1 MRKILN
7 KKSGFTLIELMI
19 VVAILGILAAIAI
32 PAFVTYVRRSKTA
45 EASEQLKALFNGAS
59 VYYSKERV
67 SEAGLAATMK
77 TNCTVEALVSTMV
90 PDAQKKLFPAADLAK
105 DKAFYQLGF
114 NPQNVY
120 YQYGILG
127 STDVCGLG
135 AAAAGTKVERYR
147 LQAVGN
153 LDGDAEFSIFELAVG
168 VNDENEMFH
177 APSMYIVNETE

>member
-67 SEAGLAATMK
+67 ATAGLAATMN
-77 TNCTVEALVSTMV
+77 TNCTVEAFASTNA
-90 PDAQKKLFPAADLAK
+90 PNAQKKLFPAADLAK

-120 YQYGILG
+120 YQYHILG
-127 STDVCGLG
+127 SSDECNL
-135 AAAAGTKVERYR
+135 AAAPAGTKVERYTFR
-147 LQAVGN
+147 ARGD
-153 LDGDAEFSIFELAVG
+153 LDGDSEYSVFDLAVG

-177 APSMYIVNETE
+177 APSVYIVNETE